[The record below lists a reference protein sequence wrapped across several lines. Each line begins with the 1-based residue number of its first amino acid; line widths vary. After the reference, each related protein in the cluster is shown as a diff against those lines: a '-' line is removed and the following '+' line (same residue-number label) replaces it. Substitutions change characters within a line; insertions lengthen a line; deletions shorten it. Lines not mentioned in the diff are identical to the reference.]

1 MSGNHEIADIEQ
13 LIAQFEQSDL
23 TELHV
28 RHAGLE
34 IYLSKER
41 GAPGLDGVKT
51 SVRSEATPVAS
62 PTLSAPPA
70 AGGAAAPPAETATA
84 WPEGALIVRAPYLGS
99 FYRAPKPGAAA
110 FVDIGQHVTPD
121 TEMCLVEVMKLFT
134 SLRAG
139 CAGKVHAILAE
150 DGQMVEAD
158 QPLFVVLPD

>member
-1 MSGNHEIADIEQ
+1 MSGNREIADIEQ

-23 TELHV
+23 TELHA

-34 IYLSKER
+34 IYLSKDH
-41 GAPGLDGVKT
+41 GAPGLDGVRT
-51 SVRSEATPVAS
+51 SVRSEAVPAVS
-62 PTLSAPPA
+62 VPAPPA
-70 AGGAAAPPAETATA
+70 AGGAASPPAETAAT
-84 WPEGALIVRAPYLGS
+84 WPEGAQLVRAPYLGS

-110 FVDIGQHVTPD
+110 FVEIGQHVTPD

-139 CAGKVHAILAE
+139 CGGKVHAILAE